1 MDLFEGLLDEL
12 NSVLSKLENFQHVLA
27 ERESDFVV
35 DVEDIRKQLITTR
48 NKIEFR
54 QRLGSGVLKS
64 CLFNMH
70 IIY

>member
-27 ERESDFVV
+27 ERESDFVA